1 MNVNN
6 PKQKLNAQKSLIIV
20 SIVYLVNTSIG
31 TTIAIHEN
39 LPSVTLV
46 KSGLPA
52 WEDFLV
58 GFGTALSAP
67 LVLCLALV
75 VCIILALQAKRLG
88 TIGVAGL
95 VILSVFFIVGTFAE
109 TITYRVLAPATFD
122 LPKALVVVAH
132 IVLSLLMIGLGSWE
146 LARKR
151 QASPHLSKQRA
162 GESP

>member
-20 SIVYLVNTSIG
+20 SIFYLVNTSIG

-39 LPSVTLV
+39 LPSVTLIR
-46 KSGLPA
+46 SGLPA

-67 LVLCLALV
+67 LVLCLATV

-95 VILSVFFIVGTFAE
+95 VILGGFLILESFAE
-109 TITYRVLAPATFD
+109 TITYVFFLLARFD
-122 LPKALVVVAH
+122 LPKP
-132 IVLSLLMIGLGSWE
+132 VLSV
-146 LARKR
+146 
-151 QASPHLSKQRA
+151 
-162 GESP
+162 